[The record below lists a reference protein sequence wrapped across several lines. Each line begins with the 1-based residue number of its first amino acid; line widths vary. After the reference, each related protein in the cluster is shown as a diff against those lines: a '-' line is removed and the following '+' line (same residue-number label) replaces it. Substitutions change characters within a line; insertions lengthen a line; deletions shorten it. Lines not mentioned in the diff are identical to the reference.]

1 VQPCLDHLT
10 NEFSIFF
17 LVGVVFLSLCNLLQA
32 SIKTEGTTELLNRAY
47 GLCFSLFFSPFCCF
61 QFLEVNLKAVTMEF
75 LT

>member
-1 VQPCLDHLT
+1 MQPCLDHLT

-47 GLCFSLFFSPFCCF
+47 GLCFSLFFLLFVAFS
-61 QFLEVNLKAVTMEF
+61 FLKLI
-75 LT
+75 